1 MRTYWA
7 GWWYAIAWTA
17 AAGFKVALT
26 YAATIWF
33 PHDVG
38 RFMMA
43 HQLTPDSIRA
53 AFIFLAVGS
62 PLIRTAYLWI
72 GGARYAQSRDLRLR
86 LFTRYP
92 APAETASSRTGHATS

>member
-7 GWWYAIAWTA
+7 GWWYAIATA